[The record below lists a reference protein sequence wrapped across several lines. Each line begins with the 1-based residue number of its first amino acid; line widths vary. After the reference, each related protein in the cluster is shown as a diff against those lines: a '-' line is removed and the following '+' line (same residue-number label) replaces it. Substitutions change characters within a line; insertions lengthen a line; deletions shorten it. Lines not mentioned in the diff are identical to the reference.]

1 VKTGLENTKDFSSTE
16 GATKYSNAY
25 VAFVV
30 ILAWAGWSLAA
41 MDFNIMSS
49 TLPLTA
55 KDLNFPVSEV
65 TELLTIIFVGM
76 FIVLILFGPLFD
88 KYGRRKAFQ
97 LTLILAAIT
106 TGLTALATN
115 FAEFAI
121 LRAMA
126 DAFAYAESAAGLVLV
141 NEVIGSR
148 ARGFIYSFVQAGW
161 PTGVA
166 IASFLS
172 VAVVPSL
179 GWRGV
184 YALGVIPLVIVIIA
198 RFWVKETGRFEHL
211 NAIKKAARSNDLGTI
226 QKLESVYA
234 VNVEAAQKFTY
245 RQLFSR
251 DLIRKSVFIFL
262 GDFFWSWGQGPFQIY
277 FTYLLVNYKG
287 VPFETAASILGFSGL
302 VAVAFYILFG
312 LIGDIIGRREA
323 CAISI
328 VVSSVLYLV
337 YMTTS
342 NISVIE
348 VVYPLAFG
356 IALGWNPPYYVFS
369 AESFPTRARG
379 TAAAWVNAAGPVGL
393 AIGVL
398 QFGVYLTIG
407 YPLFWGLVFSALI
420 PTILSLTILGAP
432 RVKPKMELEQI
443 AV

>member
-1 VKTGLENTKDFSSTE
+1 MSGESKSSAPEVT
-16 GATKYSNAY
+16 THYSNAY
-25 VAFVV
+25 IAFVV

-55 KDLNFPVSEV
+55 KSLNFPISVV
-65 TELLTIIFVGM
+65 TELLTIIFTGM

-88 KYGRRKAFQ
+88 KYGRQRAFQ
-97 LTLILAAIT
+97 LTLILAAVT
-106 TGLTALATN
+106 TGLTALVTN
-115 FAEFAI
+115 FTEFAT

-141 NEVIGSR
+141 SEIIGSTR
-148 ARGFIYSFVQAGW
+148 RGFIYSFVQAGW

-166 IASFLS
+166 IASFMS
-172 VAVVPSL
+172 VAIVPSL

-184 YALGVIPLVIVIIA
+184 YAIGVIPLVIVIIA
-198 RFWVKETGRFEHL
+198 RLWIKETGRFQHL
-211 NAIKKAARSNDLGTI
+211 SAIKKAAHNKDSAAVQN
-226 QKLESVYA
+226 LESVYA

-245 RQLFSR
+245 RQLFGK
-251 DLIRKSVFIFL
+251 DLLRKSVFVFL

-287 VPFETAASILGFSGL
+287 VPFGTAATILGISGL
-302 VAVAFYILFG
+302 VGVAFYILFG
-312 LIGDIIGRREA
+312 YVGDITGRREA
-323 CAISI
+323 CAITIVISSI
-328 VVSSVLYLV
+328 LYFV

-342 NISVIE
+342 SLSVIE

-379 TAAAWVNAAGPVGL
+379 TAATWVNAAGPVGL

-398 QFGVYLTIG
+398 QFGVYLTVG